1 MKFLYPSF
9 LWALLALLIPIIIHL
24 FYFRR
29 FKKVYF
35 TNVKYLKEIKE
46 ETSSR
51 NRLKNLLTLLM
62 RLGALAFLILAFAQ
76 PYIPQGDNIKK
87 GTKGISVFI
96 DNSFSMNALSK
107 DVPLIT
113 KAKDKARTII
123 EAYSPEDQFQI
134 LTNDFEGRHQ
144 RMVSKEA
151 AIALLDEIEIS
162 PTVKNMT
169 QIINRQKQTLNSQ
182 LIDNE
187 IVYLIS
193 DFQENI
199 SGVDAIQD
207 TSTEYNLIPLQS
219 VQEKNVS
226 IDSVWFEAPV
236 PMINQANKVYAKLTN
251 YSDEAA
257 QNVRL
262 SLLENGQSRP
272 LGSYDIEANSS
283 VTESFNL
290 SIMKTGWQQMQI
302 EISDYPV
309 QFDDQ
314 YLFAFNIDEKINIL
328 ILNGAGSSKYL
339 NAAFQGLDY
348 FEVTN
353 QNTSRVDYAQFNT
366 YDLIILNDLN
376 SYTTGLSSELS
387 QYVGSGGNLLIF
399 PGNSIDL
406 NSINALAGQLGVN
419 SFTQKESD
427 PKTVGSINTDEFI
440 FNNVFERTDQNI
452 KLPTVSASYS
462 TTNLQRSG
470 QQKLL
475 SFRDGSSF
483 LSKYIKGDG
492 NVYVCTAPIDPQI
505 NDLVRNAEVFIPM
518 LYKMSLSSGRK
529 QQIAYTIGKDDLIEV
544 EAVDQG
550 SEILYKLSGTE
561 EFIPGQINSGNKKL
575 LDVHDNITESGF
587 YDLLLDDKK
596 LGAYAFNFNRKES
609 DLKCYTVGELR
620 NRFGDMVNIIEQKDD
635 TNLASFVSNKDS
647 GTTFWRW
654 CIILVLIFLGIEALL
669 LRFWQK

>member
-35 TNVKYLKEIKE
+35 TNVKFLKEIKE

-87 GTKGISVFI
+87 GTKGISLFI

-123 EAYSPEDQFQI
+123 EAYSPEDKFQI

-144 RMVSKEA
+144 RMVNKEA

-162 PTVKNMT
+162 PTVKNLT
-169 QIINRQKQTLNSQ
+169 QIINRQRQTLNSQ

-187 IVYLIS
+187 ILYLIS

-199 SGVDAIQD
+199 SKVDAITD
-207 TSTEYNLIPLQS
+207 TTAEYNLVPLQS

-236 PMINQANKVYAKLTN
+236 PMLNQANKVFAKVTN
-251 YSDEAA
+251 YSDETAT
-257 QNVRL
+257 NVRL

-272 LGSYDIEANSS
+272 LGSFDIEANSS

-290 SIMKTGWQQMQI
+290 SILKTGWQEMQI

-309 QFDDQ
+309 QFDDK
-314 YLFAFNIDEKINIL
+314 YLFAFSIDEKINIL
-328 ILNGAGSSKYL
+328 ILNGSASSKYL
-339 NAAFQGLDY
+339 NAAFQGLEY

-353 QNTSRVDYAQFNT
+353 QNTNRVDYSSLKNF
-366 YDLIILNDLN
+366 DLIILNDLN
-376 SYTTGLSSELS
+376 SYSTGLTSELN
-387 QYVGSGGNLLIF
+387 QYVSSGGNLLVF

-406 NSINALAGQLGVN
+406 NSINHLASQLN
-419 SFTQKESD
+419 INNFTQKETD

-452 KLPTVSASYS
+452 KLPSVSASYS
-462 TTNLQRSG
+462 TTNFQRSG

-475 SFRDGSSF
+475 SFRDGTSY

-492 NVYVCTAPIDPQI
+492 NVYVCTSPIDPQI
-505 NDLVRNAEVFIPM
+505 NDLVRNAEIFIPM

-529 QQIAYTIGKDDLIEV
+529 QLIAYTIGKDDLIEV
-544 EAVDQG
+544 DATDQS

-561 EFIPGQINSGNKKL
+561 EFIPGQVNSGNKKL
-575 LDVHDNITESGF
+575 LEVHDNISESGF
-587 YDLLLDDKK
+587 YNLLLDDKK
-596 LGAYAFNFNRKES
+596 LGSYAFNFNRKES
-609 DLKCYTVGELR
+609 NLKCFTVDQLR
-620 NRFGDMVNIIEQKDD
+620 NRFGSAVNIIEQKDE
-635 TNLASFVSNKDS
+635 TSLASFVSNKDS
-647 GTTFWRW
+647 GTSFWRW

-669 LRFWQK
+669 LRFWQR